1 MKLKAGII
9 SLVVGFFLFFAGSV
23 CQAQEASSFPIMD
36 EVIGG
41 DRERSEHLDED
52 LIKGPSRTA
61 AATLRDSAAV
71 RQAAL
76 KKDKQSDK
84 QSATNNE
91 DEVLNFNFLYY
102 IIQRVKMSDIM
113 GE

>member
-9 SLVVGFFLFFAGSV
+9 SFFVGMFLLSVGSV
-23 CQAQEASSFPIMD
+23 CQAQEASSFPVMD
-36 EVIGG
+36 EVLGG
-41 DRERSEHLDED
+41 DRERSEHLDDE
-52 LIKGPSRTA
+52 LIKGPSRT
-61 AATLRDSAAV
+61 TRDSVAV
-71 RQAAL
+71 RQPFS
-76 KKDKQSDK
+76 KKERQSDK
-84 QSATNNE
+84 QPATNE

>member
-61 AATLRDSAAV
+61 ATLRDSAAV